1 MLSEKFKLLIEK
13 LISKTN
19 KREIIWSKT
28 HRDDEYMLKVGKST
42 ILIDCWIDDNLQSI
56 VELAIY
62 NNNGDKIDGI
72 VINEQQ
78 VDYLFLLELHTI
90 AKQAYYNVDE
100 TFKSIFE
107 ALDSNKIIG
116 ENKIQGL
123 DDLI

>member
-1 MLSEKFKLLIEK
+1 
-13 LISKTN
+13 
-19 KREIIWSKT
+19 
-28 HRDDEYMLKVGKST
+28 MLKVGKST
-42 ILIDCWIDDNLQSI
+42 ILIDCWIDDNFQSI

-78 VDYLFLLELHTI
+78 VDYPFLLGLHAI

-100 TFKSIFE
+100 TFKSIFDE
-107 ALDSNKIIG
+107 LDSNKVIG